1 MTKTAAVEYARQGIR
16 VNAVG
21 PGFIETPLLAA
32 ASPEIVAGGAGLHPL
47 GRLGRAEEVA
57 ELVAFL
63 ASDRASNTTGAYYVT
78 DGGYTA
84 Q

>member
-1 MTKTAAVEYARQGIR
+1 MNEFADR
-16 VNAVG
+16 VAIVTG
-21 PGFIETPLLAA
+21 A
-32 ASPEIVAGGAGLHPL
+32 VAGVAGLHPL

-63 ASDRASNTTGAYYVT
+63 ASDRASNTTGAYYLT

-84 Q
+84 PVRALTPP

>member
-1 MTKTAAVEYARQGIR
+1 
-16 VNAVG
+16 VG

-32 ASPEIVAGGAGLHPL
+32 ASPEIVAGVAALHPL
-47 GRLGRAEEVA
+47 GRLGRSDEVA

-63 ASDRASNTTGAYYVT
+63 ASDRASNITGAYYVT

-84 Q
+84 R